1 MNSLSKQKKS
11 SRYTDIEASY
21 KQVKNRRWK
30 WNGILQ
36 IVKEPQVVAY
46 IASVITILVA
56 FFGTGFGENRWI
68 SGLVIVAGIIWI
80 ASGIYSM
87 RSIFNKET
95 KAIVSYTELHDLLTV
110 ARYEAE
116 KSIINIGG
124 DLSWLKQDISTL
136 REIKDEHPDVKIKI
150 YYDKSKLSEETRKLI
165 AELQME
171 NIVQLIP
178 YPEGLQV
185 PSIRCMVTDFG
196 CGEVEDCRIYIY
208 PKVEG
213 EKASQHMK
221 DKFAWQEYTYKTNP
235 NLYN

>member
-110 ARYEAE
+110 ARYEVE
-116 KSIINIGG
+116 KSIINIDG
-124 DLSWLKQDISTL
+124 DLSWLK
-136 REIKDEHPDVKIKI
+136 
-150 YYDKSKLSEETRKLI
+150 
-165 AELQME
+165 
-171 NIVQLIP
+171 
-178 YPEGLQV
+178 
-185 PSIRCMVTDFG
+185 
-196 CGEVEDCRIYIY
+196 
-208 PKVEG
+208 
-213 EKASQHMK
+213 
-221 DKFAWQEYTYKTNP
+221 
-235 NLYN
+235 